1 MVNQS
6 KSIVKNSYYLQSGS
20 IFVAEKATHISTVV
34 GSCVAVCI
42 YDKERKTG
50 GMNHF
55 QFPLTN
61 EKDRATARY
70 GNVATFALIY
80 MLINDGSQI
89 QDLEAQ
95 IFGGAH
101 SPEMAHRDIGRENIK
116 VARNALSKKR
126 IRVVSEDVGGEK
138 GRKIVFKTDTNEI
151 AVMRVGQLRKGD
163 WHPYES
169 DR

>member
-6 KSIVKNSYYLQSGS
+6 KSIVKNDYYLQSGS
-20 IFVAEKATHISTVV
+20 IVVTEKATHISTVV

-55 QFPLTN
+55 QLPFTH

-70 GNVATFALIY
+70 GNVATCALIY
-80 MLINDGSQI
+80 MLINDGSQT

-101 SPEMAHRDIGRENIK
+101 NPEMAHRDIGRENIK
-116 VARNALSKKR
+116 IARKVLSKKQ

-138 GRKIVFKTDTNEI
+138 GRKIVFKTHANEI

-163 WHPYES
+163 WHPYQS